1 MATAPFQL
9 WLDLAA
15 ISSAVRV
22 SSTVTVTTVSAHGV
36 TTGAYIQMGDALGV
50 AGTSM
55 NGVFPVTVTS
65 GTTFTYTAAGS
76 AGTAEVSGAFV
87 SYDLLNPLINY
98 TTANRLSALYVPTD
112 SLQLSAA
119 GDGAGVSFGLTVNQ
133 DDTPSDG
140 PWYLLIPDQTRVRLI
155 EKDTGTTPASDK
167 SDVRFVGAL
176 TNVSARLQGS
186 GQGTTADVD
195 FDDPN
200 ALLDSLMV
208 FGGVS
213 RTRSTALTGGVVR
226 ASNTTTIT
234 TASLHNFTVG
244 QKVKVSG
251 VSGGNGTS
259 FNGVFT
265 IASTPTDRTF
275 TYSNAGSAAN
285 GNEWQA
291 ISTAAFRP
299 KSNDRVVVTGSAF
312 VGLDAN
318 STVTLRGL
326 TGNSTTASKAINGT
340 FAGDRLS
347 SVTSNTVTVQIF
359 KNAGATWTTSG
370 AELKGTPI
378 ISPVKG
384 NNANSVTLQ
393 AGTTEKAAVE
403 AVLAICNAYKAD
415 DFPVRRLIDTSDVS
429 QIVGSATEVLNVNTD
444 FPTSSLRSALDT
456 LVETFTGLDNKQR
469 RYYVDQQGRLNWR
482 MADDGAKPT
491 YATAPI
497 KIITTGAG
505 NPNTTTAAATIAPYG
520 LQVSWDHDTRKALV
534 FNVASNNRSIP
545 PVVQTYTSAGFLDRL
560 GSPKFDD
567 VIDFPTAV
575 RNQTEKTV
583 QAASFYFLERHKPL
597 LSGNFTLRGAG
608 TQAFNANGFGAGYA
622 QTGAATF
629 ALVSGWKP
637 GQWVDVT
644 SDELG
649 LSGLYRVEQVDWTL
663 EAGSFM
669 QVITITFNRR
679 PQNFL
684 TDIVARRN

>member
-1 MATAPFQL
+1 VATAPFQL

-22 SSTVTVTTVSAHGV
+22 SSTVTVTTVSPHGV
-36 TTGAYIQMGDALGV
+36 TTGAYIQMGDALGT

-65 GTTFTYTAAGS
+65 GTTFTYTSAGS
-76 AGTAEVSGAFV
+76 AGTADSLSAFV

-98 TTANRLSALYVPTD
+98 TAADKASALYVPTD

-119 GDGAGVSFGLTVNQ
+119 GDGAGVSFGFTVNQ

-140 PWYLLIPDQTRVRLI
+140 PWYLLVPDQTRVRLI

-208 FGGVS
+208 FGGLS
-213 RTRSTALTGGVVR
+213 RTRTTPLTGGVVR

-234 TASLHNFTVG
+234 TSSAHNFTAG
-244 QKVKVSG
+244 QKVRIAG

-265 IASTPTDRTF
+265 IASTPSSRTF
-275 TYSNAGSAAN
+275 TYSNAGSASN
-285 GNEWQA
+285 GNEWQT
-291 ISTAAFRP
+291 ISTAVFR
-299 KSNDRVVVTGSAF
+299 SRSRDQVVITASAY
-312 VGLDAN
+312 VGLNNGD
-318 STVTLRGL
+318 TVTLRGL
-326 TGNSTTASKAINGT
+326 TGSNTKATKSINGT
-340 FAGDRLS
+340 FSGDRMLRAG
-347 SVTSNTVTVQIF
+347 SNGFNVLIGD
-359 KNAGATWTTSG
+359 NAGATWTTSG
-370 AELKGTPI
+370 AELKGTPS
-378 ISPVKG
+378 ISPITG
-384 NNANSVTLQ
+384 NNANTITL
-393 AGTTEKAAVE
+393 AVGTTEKAAVE
-403 AVLAICNAYKAD
+403 AVFAICDAYKSD
-415 DFPVRRLIDTSDVS
+415 DFPLRRLIDTSDTS
-429 QIVGSATEVLNVNTD
+429 QIVGSGTEYLNVSVK

-456 LVETFTGLDNKQR
+456 LIETFSGIDNKQR

-491 YATAPI
+491 YATAPL

-505 NPNTTTAAATIAPYG
+505 DPNTTSAAATIAPYE
-520 LQVSWDHDTRKALV
+520 LDVSWDHDTRKAMV
-534 FNVASNNRSIP
+534 FNVGSRTDALP
-545 PVVQTYTSAGFLDRL
+545 PVVQTYTSAGFTDRP
-560 GSPKFDD
+560 GAPKFDD
-567 VIDFPTAV
+567 AIDYPTAV
-575 RNQTEKTV
+575 KNQTEKTA
-583 QAASFYFLERHKPL
+583 QAAKFYFLERHKPL
-597 LSGNFTLRGAG
+597 LSGRFTLRGAG
-608 TQAFNANGFGAGYA
+608 TQSFNANGFSSGYA

-637 GQWVDVT
+637 GQWADVT
-644 SDELG
+644 SAELG

-663 EAGSFM
+663 ESGSFM
-669 QVITITFNRR
+669 QIITITFNRR

-684 TDIVARRN
+684 TDIVARSK

>member
-76 AGTAEVSGAFV
+76 AGTADSLSAFV

-98 TTANRLSALYVPTD
+98 TAADKLSALYVPTD

-119 GDGAGVSFGLTVNQ
+119 GDGAGVSFGFTVNQ
-133 DDTPSDG
+133 DNTPTEG
-140 PWYLLIPDQTRVRLI
+140 PWYLLVPDQTRVRLI

-208 FGGVS
+208 FGGLS
-213 RTRSTALTGGVVR
+213 RTRTTPLTGGVVR

-234 TASLHNFTVG
+234 TSSAHNFTTG
-244 QKVKVSG
+244 QKVRIEG
-251 VSGGNGTS
+251 INGGNGTT

-265 IASTPTDRTF
+265 IASTPSSRTF
-275 TYSNAGSAAN
+275 TYSNAGSASN
-285 GNEWQA
+285 GNEWQT
-291 ISTAAFRP
+291 ISTAVFR
-299 KSNDRVVVTGSAF
+299 SRSRDQVVITTSAYA
-312 VGLDAN
+312 GLVN
-318 STVTLRGL
+318 GQTVTLRGL
-326 TGNSTTASKAINGT
+326 TGSNEKATKSINGT
-340 FAGDRLS
+340 FSGERMLRTSGFGCNVLIGDNRGS
-347 SVTSNTVTVQIF
+347 
-359 KNAGATWTTSG
+359 TWTTSG
-370 AELKGTPI
+370 AELKGTPT
-378 ISPVKG
+378 ISPISG
-384 NNANSVTLQ
+384 NNANTITL
-393 AGTTEKAAVE
+393 AVGTTEKAAVE
-403 AVLAICNAYKAD
+403 AVFAICDAYKSD
-415 DFPVRRLIDTSDVS
+415 DSPLRRLIDTSDAS
-429 QIVGSATEVLNVNTD
+429 QIIGSGTEYLNLSTQ

-456 LVETFTGLDNKQR
+456 LVETFSGIDNKQR

-482 MADDGAKPT
+482 MADAGSKPT

-497 KIITTGAG
+497 KIIATGAG
-505 NPNTTTAAATIAPYG
+505 DPNTTSAAATIAPYE
-520 LQVSWDHDTRKALV
+520 LEVSWDHDTRKALV
-534 FNVASNNRSIP
+534 FNVGSSNDSRP
-545 PVVQTYTSAGFLDRL
+545 PVVQTYTSAGFTDRP
-560 GSPKFDD
+560 GAPKFDD
-567 VIDFPTAV
+567 AIDYPTAV
-575 RNQTEKTV
+575 KNQTEKTA

-597 LSGNFTLRGAG
+597 LSGRFTLRGAG
-608 TQAFNANGFGAGYA
+608 TQSFNANGFSAGYA

-644 SDELG
+644 SAELG

-663 EAGSFM
+663 ESGSFM

-684 TDIVARRN
+684 TDIVARKD